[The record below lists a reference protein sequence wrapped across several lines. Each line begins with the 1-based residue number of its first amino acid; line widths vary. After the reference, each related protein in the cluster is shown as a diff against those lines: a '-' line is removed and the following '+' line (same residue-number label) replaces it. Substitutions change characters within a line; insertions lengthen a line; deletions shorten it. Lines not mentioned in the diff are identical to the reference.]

1 MNDFIFSGSRDI
13 CISAHVVPLSAL
25 LDARS
30 LKERLTGD
38 PGSVWIICRHF
49 VIQVNRLT
57 SRYNRTL
64 DRISKTGGIIC
75 GKVSCLDTS
84 YA

>member
-13 CISAHVVPLSAL
+13 CISAHAVPLSAL

-49 VIQVNRLT
+49 VIQVTDSHL
-57 SRYNRTL
+57 
-64 DRISKTGGIIC
+64 GIIEPWTEYR
-75 GKVSCLDTS
+75 KLEE
-84 YA
+84 